1 MTDRELL
8 LDIHQK
14 LCKVCSYIDKIQTP
28 EYIKAMEDRDFSI
41 NVAADLY
48 VEQLEKFF
56 GKTYSKCTMIY
67 WIENAKDGFFVASA
81 GTYEKALIIQDK
93 KWREEGIDTYI
104 RKE

>member
-48 VEQLEKFF
+48 VEQLEKLRN
-56 GKTYSKCTMIY
+56 GDIKCKNTNI
-67 WIENAKDGFFVASA
+67 NK
-81 GTYEKALIIQDK
+81 
-93 KWREEGIDTYI
+93 
-104 RKE
+104 

>member
-48 VEQLEKFF
+48 VETTRKVFLVKH
-56 GKTYSKCTMIY
+56 I
-67 WIENAKDGFFVASA
+67 VSA
-81 GTYEKALIIQDK
+81 L
-93 KWREEGIDTYI
+93 
-104 RKE
+104 